1 MDNISPSDLSQ
12 AGFLFIIVPV
22 ITAHTTIL
30 SSFQIAML
38 KIRLTVVAM
47 PLFTD
52 LPAGSAHER
61 HRHGTAYGADLLGV
75 CRFAV
80 GTDDTLAAGEVLLLL
95 NFILPFSDILN
106 NFFVLLICT

>member
-1 MDNISPSDLSQ
+1 MRYFHFLS
-12 AGFLFIIVPV
+12 LY
-22 ITAHTTIL
+22 IL
-30 SSFQIAML
+30 REAL
-38 KIRLTVVAM
+38 KIAAAVFAM

-95 NFILPFSDILN
+95 NFILPFSDVLN